1 MGSWLGQIGL
11 VANKPR
17 LGKKTS
23 QGIAITTNSK
33 S

>member
-1 MGSWLGQIGL
+1 MGVAGSWLGQIGL

-17 LGKKTS
+17 LGKKT
-23 QGIAITTNSK
+23 IAITTNNK